1 MRTRVVFRP
10 IVRGVDFGGFN
21 QQSLWYIDVGSGGE
35 NNGWGK
41 GRGIGA
47 SNLAQPLFSIIGPKK
62 ENSIFAKLIIGQKSN
77 YYIITRITLFED
89 PLYLENPILKIFDS
103 KYTD

>member
-1 MRTRVVFRP
+1 MWDQGER
-10 IVRGVDFGGFN
+10 IMGG
-21 QQSLWYIDVGSGGE
+21 
-35 NNGWGK
+35 
-41 GRGIGA
+41 GRGGVLEPQIWLR
-47 SNLAQPLFSIIGPKK
+47 NQPLFSIGPMK
-62 ENSIFAKLIIGQKSN
+62 ENSIFSKLIIGQKSN

>member
-1 MRTRVVFRP
+1 MWDQGER
-10 IVRGVDFGGFN
+10 IMGG
-21 QQSLWYIDVGSGGE
+21 
-35 NNGWGK
+35 
-41 GRGIGA
+41 GRSSIGA
-47 SNLAQPLFSIIGPKK
+47 SNLAQPLFSIGPMK

-89 PLYLENPILKIFDS
+89 PLYLENPILKFVDS